1 MPKRTVLWAPEA
13 QAQLRVGEYR
23 VFFLFRGTLAIEIV
37 GVKHRS
43 QAYR

>member
-1 MPKRTVLWAPEA
+1 VKKLQPPRRELR
-13 QAQLRVGEYR
+13 LRVGEYR